1 MPGVAG
7 QSGSPPDQLRFAIH
21 DLLTASTAYQSQDPK
36 TRREIAQGLVRIC
49 STALS
54 LAAET
59 DAAAVANRPAK
70 MLAYA
75 QSAGSEFSGVA
86 AQRVAGTTQQILNA
100 VSFPRF
106 VTELINGVF
115 KALVDSNQQ
124 QMSSYVELIQNVSAS
139 LGGFAD
145 ANVGLDGAR
154 QWLAER
160 FPGSFTVEGESD
172 PFSEP
177 GQRLT
182 PEEQA
187 ERDAETRLRL
197 RPGASMPSEGAL
209 RTALGLGPQDSV
221 PTGDPEN
228 LVVPARAALARNRQ
242 QMLATMVMLGLQRI
256 VIESGRLHASMR
268 FHIDTRSAA
277 QEDRGSQLDARHTST
292 VSGSFGYGP
301 WGASA
306 TMTNTIGYVSTQQTQ
321 TTEEM
326 NTDLDLNSSVELV
339 FKTDYLPLDRL
350 AGREQVDR
358 IKVHTLNP
366 EAEAKAAA
374 ETRGAREKR
383 IGDSEAE
390 RRKSI
395 GKSISAPPS
404 PPPPLKPGEPG
415 SIEAADK
422 ARKEAE
428 EKARKEAAE
437 KPKKDVS
444 GSDKQSDPKAA
455 EKRDTAPAKSPAD
468 KEITQKGGTDSK
480 DKAKPGG
487 A

>member
-1 MPGVAG
+1 MIGVAR
-7 QSGSPPDQLRFAIH
+7 QSGSPPEQVRVAIH
-21 DLLTASTAYQSQDPK
+21 DLLTASTAYQSQDPQ
-36 TRREIAQGLVRIC
+36 TRREIAQGLVRIGA
-49 STALS
+49 TALS
-54 LAAET
+54 LAAEA
-59 DAAAVANRPAK
+59 DAAAVADRPAK
-70 MLAYA
+70 TLAYA
-75 QSAGSEFSGVA
+75 QSAGSEFTGVA
-86 AQRVAGTTQQILNA
+86 AERVAGTTRQILNA

-106 VTELINGVF
+106 LTELINGVF

-124 QMSSYVELIQNVSAS
+124 QMSSYVDLIQNVSAS
-139 LGGFAD
+139 LNGFAD

-160 FPGSFTVEGESD
+160 FPSSFTVEGESD
-172 PFSEP
+172 PFREP

-197 RPGASMPSEGAL
+197 RPGASMPSEGGL
-209 RTALGLGPQDSV
+209 RTALGLSPQDAV
-221 PTGDPEN
+221 PGGDPEN
-228 LVVPARAALARNRQ
+228 LLAPARAALARNRQ
-242 QMLATMVMLGLQRI
+242 QMLSTMVMLGLQRI

-292 VSGSFGYGP
+292 VSGSFGFGP

-366 EAEAKAAA
+366 EAEAKEAA
-374 ETRGAREKR
+374 ETRRAREKR
-383 IGDSEAE
+383 ISDREAD
-390 RRKSI
+390 RHKSI
-395 GKSISAPPS
+395 GKAISSPGS
-404 PPPPLKPGEPG
+404 PPPPPKAGEPG
-415 SIEAADK
+415 SVEAADK
-422 ARKEAE
+422 ARKDAV
-428 EKARKEAAE
+428 KQPKEDA
-437 KPKKDVS
+437 S
-444 GSDKQSDPKAA
+444 GSAKPSNPKSA
-455 EKRDTAPAKSPAD
+455 EKRDTAPAKTSAEKETKQPA
-468 KEITQKGGTDSK
+468 GANG
-480 DKAKPGG
+480 KAKPGG
-487 A
+487 SPP